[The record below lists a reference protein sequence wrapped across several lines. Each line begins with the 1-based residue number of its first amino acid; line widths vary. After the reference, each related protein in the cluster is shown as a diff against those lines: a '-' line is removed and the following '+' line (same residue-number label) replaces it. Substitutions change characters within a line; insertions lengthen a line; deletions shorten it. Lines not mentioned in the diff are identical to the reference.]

1 MSPFFHL
8 LPLRSIVVAYW
19 ICIHDNM
26 DSPEFSA
33 GGKPS
38 SGRKELQLQGP
49 RPSPL
54 KVRKES
60 YAIKKPPLAPQPQPL
75 SGHPAP
81 LAKQPPPNSQPAEP
95 IVIYTVSPKVIH
107 ANVSD
112 FMTVV
117 QRLTGNWSSGEA
129 DGAGQLSPAAR
140 LASIEKTSPSKRE
153 RDGVV
158 ELDDQEGDGLGR
170 TPELRGRQI
179 PGILSPVPADIPAV
193 LPGFFSPASDPHSL
207 SWLHDLSSLFLP
219 SPSSSTLFPS
229 PVFSPTLSFDLFS

>member
-1 MSPFFHL
+1 M
-8 LPLRSIVVAYW
+8 
-19 ICIHDNM
+19 NM

-38 SGRKELQLQGP
+38 PDRKELQLQGP

-60 YAIKKPPLAPQPQPL
+60 YVIKKPPLAPQPQPP

-81 LAKQPPPNSQPAEP
+81 LAKQLPPKSQPAQP
-95 IVIYTVSPKVIH
+95 TVIYTVSPKVIH
-107 ANVSD
+107 VNVSD

-153 RDGVV
+153 RDCVV
-158 ELDDQEGDGLGR
+158 ELDDQEGVGLGR
-170 TPELRGRQI
+170 THELRGRQI
-179 PGILSPVPADIPAV
+179 RGILSPLPADIAAV

-207 SWLHDLSSLFLP
+207 CWLHDMRSLFLP
-219 SPSSSTLFPS
+219 SPSS